1 MERGVDAGYDDRAA
15 DRTRRLR
22 GEDRRMSDLVGLAL
36 GPLYG
41 LAWLGVAHSAVQIT
55 RLYRRD
61 RTSRA
66 YALRLWR
73 WRHC

>member
-1 MERGVDAGYDDRAA
+1 
-15 DRTRRLR
+15 
-22 GEDRRMSDLVGLAL
+22 MSDLVGLAL